1 MGFWP
6 LLKHSTSFWK
16 HLLRDDYRP
25 NAAQGWG
32 GGWGSQFL
40 IRWSE
45 KDYLWKWSQDK
56 GLRCKKPCLCVE
68 TEKRQCKGPKALA
81 AWMCGDQM
89 LRELA
94 WVCMAM
100 IALKLEFLNR
110 DSLQVVNT
118 WIHEWSWMEMTNLSV
133 VHKEAMKLSMVFI

>member
-1 MGFWP
+1 
-6 LLKHSTSFWK
+6 
-16 HLLRDDYRP
+16 
-25 NAAQGWG
+25 
-32 GGWGSQFL
+32 
-40 IRWSE
+40 
-45 KDYLWKWSQDK
+45 
-56 GLRCKKPCLCVE
+56 
-68 TEKRQCKGPKALA
+68 
-81 AWMCGDQM
+81 MCGDQM

-118 WIHEWSWMEMTNLSV
+118 WIHEWSWMEMTDLSV